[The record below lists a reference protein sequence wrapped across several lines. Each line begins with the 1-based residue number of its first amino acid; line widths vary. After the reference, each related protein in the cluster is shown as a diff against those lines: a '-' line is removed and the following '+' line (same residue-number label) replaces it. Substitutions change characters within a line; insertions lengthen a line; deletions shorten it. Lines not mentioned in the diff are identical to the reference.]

1 MDGELRDR
9 SSGIDHFPKN
19 FRSPPFLPLK
29 EVAAAETR
37 GLRSFR
43 ESGRPR
49 AFITPAP
56 RGAGSRTFVTDP
68 QSMSLHASL
77 DPVAQRALDTQRRR
91 STAASIV
98 ISLLGV
104 SLIALVLSLVAL
116 TTMTFQQA
124 DIVVTYPE
132 EIPDTPPPRPQVT
145 TSLQNPSPPSAR
157 AMPFLQSQTVSPL
170 SVPQVEI
177 STDAPGLFP
186 GPDDDI
192 GDSGMLGDGNGRW
205 TPIPASLRKRCT
217 PEDRL
222 AQLEA
227 GGGTPA
233 IEEHVTKALRYLKQ
247 TQAPDGGWGNDHR
260 AAMTGLSLLAYL
272 GRCETPLS
280 EEFGDSCLRA
290 MVFLID
296 RAAKQE
302 GRFPEP
308 AAGRHWP
315 YEQAIATYALA
326 EAHTMCRALGL
337 NIPNL
342 AGTVQRSGQM
352 LINRQHESGGWDY
365 DYEES
370 SSRGG
375 DLSITAWH
383 VQALKAC
390 KLTGIDFK
398 NLTRCLKRSLD
409 YVEARQAADGS
420 FGYTGTTPAGDLP
433 RPSLTGAGML
443 SLQMG
448 GRESSPAVRR
458 GARHAL
464 ENSPFTWDGPDCDL
478 YAHYYLAQAM
488 FQRGGK
494 EWDTYQPRFRDSLT
508 ARQSP
513 DGSWPKPGGGGKVH
527 AVGALFTSDSPSGI
541 HYRTVLATL
550 MLEVYYRYLPATR

>member
-1 MDGELRDR
+1 MT
-9 SSGIDHFPKN
+9 
-19 FRSPPFLPLK
+19 PFLHGQTESPLFVPPV
-29 EVAAAETR
+29 EV
-37 GLRSFR
+37 S
-43 ESGRPR
+43 S
-49 AFITPAP
+49 
-56 RGAGSRTFVTDP
+56 
-68 QSMSLHASL
+68 
-77 DPVAQRALDTQRRR
+77 
-91 STAASIV
+91 
-98 ISLLGV
+98 
-104 SLIALVLSLVAL
+104 
-116 TTMTFQQA
+116 
-124 DIVVTYPE
+124 
-132 EIPDTPPPRPQVT
+132 DTPG
-145 TSLQNPSPPSAR
+145 
-157 AMPFLQSQTVSPL
+157 FVSG
-170 SVPQVEI
+170 S
-177 STDAPGLFP
+177 G
-186 GPDDDI
+186 DDF
-192 GDSGMLGDGNGRW
+192 GDSGMEGDGNGQW

-217 PEDRL
+217 PQDRL

-227 GGGTPA
+227 GGGTPE
-233 IEEHVTKALRYLKQ
+233 IEEHVTRALRFLKQ

-280 EEFGDSCLRA
+280 EEFGDSCLKA

-296 RAAKQE
+296 RAAKQD
-302 GRFPEP
+302 GRFPDP
-308 AAGRHWP
+308 AAGRHGP

-326 EAHTMCRALGL
+326 EAHTMCRALAI

-342 AGTVQRSGQM
+342 AETVQRSGQM
-352 LINRQHESGGWDY
+352 LIDRQHESGGWDY
-365 DYEES
+365 DYEED

-383 VQALKAC
+383 IQALKAC
-390 KLTGIDFK
+390 KLSGIDFR
-398 NLTRCLKRSLD
+398 NLTRCLKSSLD

-420 FGYTGTTPAGDLP
+420 FGYTGTTPAGELP

-443 SLQMG
+443 CLQMG

-494 EWDTYQPRFRDSLT
+494 DWATYQPRIRDSLT

-527 AVGALFTSDSPSGI
+527 AVGALFTGNSPTGI
-541 HYRTVLATL
+541 HYRTTLATL
-550 MLEVYYRYLPATR
+550 MLEVYYRYLPTTR

>member
-1 MDGELRDR
+1 
-9 SSGIDHFPKN
+9 
-19 FRSPPFLPLK
+19 
-29 EVAAAETR
+29 
-37 GLRSFR
+37 
-43 ESGRPR
+43 
-49 AFITPAP
+49 
-56 RGAGSRTFVTDP
+56 
-68 QSMSLHASL
+68 MSLHASI
-77 DPVAQRALDTQRRR
+77 DPVAQRALDSQRRR

-98 ISLLGV
+98 IAFLGV
-104 SLIALVLSLVAL
+104 TLIALVLGLFALKSMMVVAPG
-116 TTMTFQQA
+116 F
-124 DIVVTYPE
+124 VVTHPPE
-132 EIPDTPPPRPQVT
+132 SPPEDIPAPRLP
-145 TSLQNPSPPSAR
+145 TSSRNPSAPSAR
-157 AMPFLQSQTVSPL
+157 AMPFLHANMESPL
-170 SVPQVEI
+170 SVPEVDVLP
-177 STDAPGLFP
+177 TDTPGLFP
-186 GPDDDI
+186 GPDDDFI
-192 GDSGMLGDGNGRW
+192 DGADTDDGNGKW
-205 TPIPASLRKRCT
+205 TPIHSSLRKRCS

-233 IEEHVTKALRYLKQ
+233 IEEHVTRALRFLKQ
-247 TQAPDGGWGNDHR
+247 TQAPDGGWGSDHR
-260 AAMTGLSLLAYL
+260 AAMTGLSLLAYF
-272 GRCETPLS
+272 GHCETPLS

-296 RAAKQE
+296 RAAKQD
-302 GRFPEP
+302 GRFPDP

-326 EAHTMCRALGL
+326 EAHTFCRALNL

-342 AGTVQRSGQM
+342 AETVQRSGQM
-352 LINRQHESGGWDY
+352 LISRQHESGGWDY
-365 DYEES
+365 DYEED

-383 VQALKAC
+383 IQALKAC
-390 KLTGIDFK
+390 KLSGIDFR
-398 NLTRCLKRSLD
+398 NLTRSLKSSLD

-420 FGYTGTTPAGDLP
+420 FGYTGTTPAGELP

-443 SLQMG
+443 CLQMG
-448 GRESSPAVRR
+448 GRGSSSAVRK

-494 EWDTYQPRFRDSLT
+494 DWDAYQPRIRDSLT
-508 ARQSP
+508 TRQSP

-527 AVGALFTSDSPSGI
+527 AVGALFTGESPTGI
-541 HYRTVLATL
+541 HYRTTLATL

>member
-1 MDGELRDR
+1 M
-9 SSGIDHFPKN
+9 
-19 FRSPPFLPLK
+19 K

-43 ESGRPR
+43 ESGRHL
-49 AFITPAP
+49 AFILPAP
-56 RGAGSRTFVTDP
+56 PNRGAGFRPLVNRSPT
-68 QSMSLHASL
+68 MSLHASL
-77 DPVAQRALDTQRRR
+77 DPAAQRALDSQRRR

-104 SLIALVLSLVAL
+104 TLIALILGFIAL
-116 TTMTFQQA
+116 KGVW
-124 DIVVTYPE
+124 VVTPGFTVVQAPAE
-132 EIPDTPPPRPQVT
+132 PTEPPPPAPKVT
-145 TSLQNPSPPSAR
+145 TSLRNPSPPSAR
-157 AMPFLQSQTVSPL
+157 AMPFLQAQTVSPL
-170 SVPQVEI
+170 SVPQVEV

-192 GDSGMLGDGNGRW
+192 GDSGMLGDGNGQW
-205 TPIPASLRKRCT
+205 TPIHSSLRKRCT

-227 GGGTPA
+227 GGGTPE
-233 IEEHVTKALRYLKQ
+233 IEEHVTRALRFLKQ

-280 EEFGDSCLRA
+280 EEFGDSCLKA
-290 MVFLID
+290 MIFLID
-296 RAAKQE
+296 RAAKQD
-302 GRFPEP
+302 GRFSDPT
-308 AAGRHWP
+308 AGRHWP

-326 EAHTMCRALGL
+326 EAHTMCRALNI

-342 AGTVQRSGQM
+342 ADTVQRAGQM
-352 LINRQHESGGWDY
+352 LIDRQHESGGWDY
-365 DYEES
+365 DYEED

-383 VQALKAC
+383 IQALKAC
-390 KLTGIDFK
+390 KISGIDFR
-398 NLTRCLKRSLD
+398 NITRSLKRSLD

-420 FGYTGTTPAGDLP
+420 FGYTGTTPAGELP

-494 EWDTYQPRFRDSLT
+494 DWTAYQPRIRDSLT
-508 ARQSP
+508 TRQSP

-527 AVGALFTSDSPSGI
+527 AVGALFTHDSPTGI
-541 HYRTVLATL
+541 HYRTTLATL
-550 MLEVYYRYLPATR
+550 MLEVYYRYLPTTR

>member
-1 MDGELRDR
+1 
-9 SSGIDHFPKN
+9 
-19 FRSPPFLPLK
+19 
-29 EVAAAETR
+29 
-37 GLRSFR
+37 
-43 ESGRPR
+43 
-49 AFITPAP
+49 
-56 RGAGSRTFVTDP
+56 
-68 QSMSLHASL
+68 MSLHASI
-77 DPVAQRALDTQRRR
+77 DPAAQRALDSQRRR

-98 ISLLGV
+98 IAFLGV
-104 SLIALVLSLVAL
+104 TLIALVLGFIALKSMMVVAPGF
-116 TTMTFQQA
+116 TVIHGPEVPPE
-124 DIVVTYPE
+124 DIPAPRLPASSRTPSAPKASVMPLPLAQTESPLFVPPVE
-132 EIPDTPPPRPQVT
+132 VSSDTPG
-145 TSLQNPSPPSAR
+145 
-157 AMPFLQSQTVSPL
+157 FVSG
-170 SVPQVEI
+170 S
-177 STDAPGLFP
+177 G
-186 GPDDDI
+186 DDFSD
-192 GDSGMLGDGNGRW
+192 GAYTGDGNGKW
-205 TPIPASLRKRCT
+205 TPIPASLRKRCSQQ
-217 PEDRL
+217 DRL

-227 GGGTPA
+227 GGGTPE
-233 IEEHVTKALRYLKQ
+233 IEEHVTRALRFLKQ

-280 EEFGDSCLRA
+280 EEFGDSCLKA

-296 RAAKQE
+296 RAAKQD

-326 EAHTMCRALGL
+326 EAHTMCRALNL

-342 AGTVQRSGQM
+342 AETVQRSGQM
-352 LINRQHESGGWDY
+352 LIDRQHESGGWDY
-365 DYEES
+365 DYEED

-383 VQALKAC
+383 IQALKAC
-390 KLTGIDFK
+390 KLSGIEFR
-398 NLTRCLKRSLD
+398 NLTRSLKSSLD

-420 FGYTGTTPAGDLP
+420 FGYTGTTPAGELP

-443 SLQMG
+443 CLQMG

-494 EWDTYQPRFRDSLT
+494 DWATYQPRIRDSLT

-527 AVGALFTSDSPSGI
+527 AVGALFTGNSPTGI
-541 HYRTVLATL
+541 HYRTTLATL
-550 MLEVYYRYLPATR
+550 MLEVYYRYLPTTR

>member
-1 MDGELRDR
+1 M
-9 SSGIDHFPKN
+9 
-19 FRSPPFLPLK
+19 K

-43 ESGRPR
+43 ESGRHL
-49 AFITPAP
+49 AFILPAP
-56 RGAGSRTFVTDP
+56 PNRGAGFRPLVNRSPT
-68 QSMSLHASL
+68 MSLHASL
-77 DPVAQRALDTQRRR
+77 DPAAQRALDSQRRR

-104 SLIALVLSLVAL
+104 TLIALILGFIAL
-116 TTMTFQQA
+116 KGVW
-124 DIVVTYPE
+124 VVTPGFTVVQAPAE
-132 EIPDTPPPRPQVT
+132 PTEPPPPAPKVT
-145 TSLQNPSPPSAR
+145 TSLRNPSPPSAR
-157 AMPFLQSQTVSPL
+157 AMPFLQAQTVSPL
-170 SVPQVEI
+170 SVPQVEV

-192 GDSGMLGDGNGRW
+192 GDSGMLGDGNGQW
-205 TPIPASLRKRCT
+205 TPIHSSLRKRCT

-227 GGGTPA
+227 GGGTPE
-233 IEEHVTKALRYLKQ
+233 IEEHVTRALRFLKQ

-272 GRCETPLS
+272 GLCETPLS
-280 EEFGDSCLRA
+280 EDFGDSCLKA
-290 MVFLID
+290 MIFLID
-296 RAAKQE
+296 RAAKQD
-302 GRFPEP
+302 GRFSDPT
-308 AAGRHWP
+308 AGRHWP

-326 EAHTMCRALGL
+326 EAHTMCRALNI

-342 AGTVQRSGQM
+342 AKTVQRAGQM
-352 LINRQHESGGWDY
+352 LIDRQHESGGWDY
-365 DYEES
+365 DYEED

-383 VQALKAC
+383 IQALKAC
-390 KLTGIDFK
+390 KISGIDFR
-398 NLTRCLKRSLD
+398 NITRSLKRSLD

-420 FGYTGTTPAGDLP
+420 FGYTGTTPAGELP

-494 EWDTYQPRFRDSLT
+494 DWAAYQPRIRDSLT
-508 ARQSP
+508 TRQSP

-527 AVGALFTSDSPSGI
+527 AVGALFTHDSPTGI
-541 HYRTVLATL
+541 HYRTTLATL
-550 MLEVYYRYLPATR
+550 MLEVYYRYLPTTR

>member
-1 MDGELRDR
+1 MALFPK
-9 SSGIDHFPKN
+9 SINSPKN
-19 FRSPPFLPLK
+19 FRRREFLPVK
-29 EVAAAETR
+29 DVAAAETR
-37 GLRSFR
+37 GIRSFR
-43 ESGRPR
+43 ESGRHI
-49 AFITPAP
+49 AFITPVP
-56 RGAGSRTFVTDP
+56 HGTGSRPLVTDP
-68 QSMSLHASL
+68 QTMSLHAFI
-77 DPVAQRALDTQRRR
+77 DPAAQRALDAQRRR

-104 SLIALVLSLVAL
+104 TLIALVLGFVAL
-116 TTMTFQQA
+116 KSMVVEA
-124 DIVVTYPE
+124 PDIIVNYPE
-132 EIPDTPPPRPQVT
+132 EITPDHPPRPRVT
-145 TSLQNPSPPSAR
+145 TSSRNPSPPNSA
-157 AMPFLQSQTVSPL
+157 AMPFLHSASTSPF
-170 SVPQVEI
+170 SVP
-177 STDAPGLFP
+177 SPDHPADSPGFVA
-186 GPDDDI
+186 G
-192 GDSGMLGDGNGRW
+192 LGDDLDAGDFTGGGSGKW
-205 TPIPASLRKRCT
+205 TAIPASHRKRCT
-217 PEDRL
+217 PQDRL

-227 GGGTPA
+227 GGGTPE
-233 IEEHVTKALRYLKQ
+233 IEEHVTRALRFLKQ

-280 EEFGDSCLRA
+280 EEFGDSCLKA
-290 MVFLID
+290 MIFLID
-296 RAAKQE
+296 RAAKQD
-302 GRFPEP
+302 GRFPDP

-326 EAHTMCRALGL
+326 EAHTMCRAVNL

-342 AGTVQRSGQM
+342 AETVQRAGQM
-352 LINRQHESGGWDY
+352 LIDRQHASGGWDY
-365 DYEES
+365 DYEED

-383 VQALKAC
+383 IQALKAC
-390 KLTGIDFK
+390 KLGGIEFR
-398 NLTRCLKRSLD
+398 NLTRSLKRSLD

-420 FGYTGTTPAGDLP
+420 FGYTGTTPAGELP

-448 GRESSPAVRR
+448 GRESSRAVRK

-464 ENSPFTWDGPDCDL
+464 ENSPFTWEGPDCDL

-494 EWDTYQPRFRDSLT
+494 DWDTYQPRIRDSLT

-513 DGSWPKPGGGGKVH
+513 DGSWPKPGGGAKVH
-527 AVGALFTSDSPSGI
+527 AVGALFTNDSPTGI
-541 HYRTVLATL
+541 HYRTALATL

>member
-1 MDGELRDR
+1 
-9 SSGIDHFPKN
+9 
-19 FRSPPFLPLK
+19 
-29 EVAAAETR
+29 
-37 GLRSFR
+37 
-43 ESGRPR
+43 
-49 AFITPAP
+49 
-56 RGAGSRTFVTDP
+56 
-68 QSMSLHASL
+68 MSLHASL
-77 DPVAQRALDTQRRR
+77 DPAAQRALDSQRRR

-98 ISLLGV
+98 IAFLGIT
-104 SLIALVLSLVAL
+104 LIALVLGLIAL
-116 TTMTFQQA
+116 GSM
-124 DIVVTYPE
+124 IVQSPSGIVYSYPPA
-132 EIPDTPPPRPQVT
+132 IPPDDLPTPRLP
-145 TSLQNPSPPSAR
+145 TSSRTPSAPSAQ
-157 AMPFLQSQTVSPL
+157 AMPHILGLAPSPL
-170 SVPQVEI
+170 SLPPVEVSSI
-177 STDAPGLFP
+177 DATDLFP
-186 GPDDDI
+186 GSDDDF
-192 GDSGMLGDGNGRW
+192 GFSDAMTSGNGHW

-227 GGGTPA
+227 GGGTPE
-233 IEEHVTKALRYLKQ
+233 IEEHVTRALRFLKE

-280 EEFGDSCLRA
+280 EEFGDSCLKA
-290 MVFLID
+290 MIFLID
-296 RAAKQE
+296 RAARQD
-302 GRFPEP
+302 GRFSDP

-326 EAHTMCRALGL
+326 EAHTMCRALNI

-342 AGTVQRSGQM
+342 ADTVQRAGQM
-352 LINRQHESGGWDY
+352 LIDRQHESGGWDY
-365 DYEES
+365 DYEED

-383 VQALKAC
+383 IQALKAC
-390 KLTGIDFK
+390 KLSGIDFR
-398 NLTRCLKRSLD
+398 NITRSLKRSLD

-420 FGYTGTTPAGDLP
+420 FGYTGTTPAGELP

-494 EWDTYQPRFRDSLT
+494 DWTTYQPRIRDSLT

-527 AVGALFTSDSPSGI
+527 AVGALFTGNSPTGI
-541 HYRTVLATL
+541 HYRTTLATL

>member
-1 MDGELRDR
+1 MKD
-9 SSGIDHFPKN
+9 
-19 FRSPPFLPLK
+19 
-29 EVAAAETR
+29 VAAAETR
-37 GLRSFR
+37 GIRSFR
-43 ESGRPR
+43 ESNREG
-49 AFITPAP
+49 TPPSSPPCPLTLARVP
-56 RGAGSRTFVTDP
+56 VPLSPIRKT
-68 QSMSLHASL
+68 MSLHAFI
-77 DPVAQRALDTQRRR
+77 DPVAQRALDSQRRR

-98 ISLLGV
+98 IALLGV
-104 SLIALVLSLVAL
+104 TLIALVLGLFAL
-116 TTMTFQQA
+116 KSMVVEQSEI
-124 DIVVTYPE
+124 IVTQPR
-132 EIPDTPPPRPQVT
+132 EIPPDDPLRPQVT
-145 TSLQNPSPPSAR
+145 TFSRNPSPPSAR
-157 AMPFLQSQTVSPL
+157 AMPFLHADMQSPL
-170 SVPQVEI
+170 FVPPVEV
-177 STDAPGLFP
+177 SSDTPGLFP
-186 GPDDDI
+186 GSGDDF
-192 GDSGMLGDGNGRW
+192 GDSGMEGDGSGRW
-205 TPIPASLRKRCT
+205 APIPASFRKRCS

-233 IEEHVTKALRYLKQ
+233 IEEHVTKALRFLKQ

-280 EEFGDSCLRA
+280 EEFGDSCLKA
-290 MVFLID
+290 MTFLID
-296 RAAKQE
+296 RAAKQD
-302 GRFPEP
+302 GRFSDP

-326 EAHTMCRALGL
+326 EAHTMCRAMNL
-337 NIPNL
+337 NIPHL
-342 AGTVQRSGQM
+342 AETVQRSGQM
-352 LINRQHESGGWDY
+352 LIGRQHESGGWDY
-365 DYEES
+365 DYEED

-383 VQALKAC
+383 IQALKAC
-390 KLTGIDFK
+390 KLSGIDFR

-420 FGYTGTTPAGDLP
+420 FGYTGTTPAGELP

-448 GRESSPAVRR
+448 GRESSGAVRK

-494 EWDTYQPRFRDSLT
+494 DWAAYQPRIRDSLT

-527 AVGALFTSDSPSGI
+527 AVGALFTGDSPTGV
-541 HYRTVLATL
+541 HYRTTLATL